1 MCHGIQEWPRAV
13 VLPGAKREL
22 VCARYTKKRF
32 SLALFPFFFFFFS
45 LFQIFWWDCTI
56 GKNIVGNICKDKE
69 YIRKLK
75 LMYLGFWPFFSAVL
89 IALIKPDF
97 FFVLLLLS
105 SSSSSLSLSLSLLVY
120 CEQVKSKKYRRV
132 SGCIALGSAVCGLE
146 STWPLPDKSVLSW
159 EHGLPLWY
167 VRSRHSRCY
176 WWLSRKWL

>member
-1 MCHGIQEWPRAV
+1 MASRNDQELWYSQ
-13 VLPGAKREL
+13 VLRENLSVPDILKRD
-22 VCARYTKKRF
+22 
-32 SLALFPFFFFFFS
+32 SLSLSFLFFFFFFS

-167 VRSRHSRCY
+167 AQDVTDDWAGNDC
-176 WWLSRKWL
+176 RKY